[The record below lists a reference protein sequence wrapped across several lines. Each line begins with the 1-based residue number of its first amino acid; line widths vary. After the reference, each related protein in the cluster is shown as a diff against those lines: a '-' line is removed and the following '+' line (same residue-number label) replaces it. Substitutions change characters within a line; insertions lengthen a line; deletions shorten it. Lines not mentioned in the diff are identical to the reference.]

1 MALTALDYFKP
12 LRNLG
17 GGCIPTLEVVKATGT
32 TWDKGNVIV
41 HNTGL
46 AVAGADEP
54 AVETVLGVA
63 LEAAVAGSLRAL
75 IAPALPNVT
84 FWGRIATGDAA
95 ATADTAVAQRYVSGT
110 GAGFEISYGTYVQ
123 YINVGETTSD
133 MKFTLQTVRCVG
145 CCGLAPVVTVGE
157 DLYGKLTP
165 GKAASLIERYA
176 D

>member
-110 GAGFEISYGTYVQ
+110 GAGFEISYGTYVH
-123 YINVGETTSD
+123 YINVGETTEAQVMILNFID
-133 MKFTLQTVRCVG
+133 DLATAWGAVEFVFTCS
-145 CCGLAPVVTVGE
+145 AFNAVT
-157 DLYGKLTP
+157 
-165 GKAASLIERYA
+165 
-176 D
+176 